1 MVLVPRWCETRGVK
15 SSARA
20 GASAGHVGLL
30 LLCLGACA
38 GTETS
43 PGGAGGPPAPARPSQ
58 PSPLDAAGAGSH
70 APDGADAISPA
81 PVDGGAEDAVGP
93 PSEPDA
99 APAGDTAPPA
109 VADAGSTPG
118 DGARADQTPSD
129 PGEAMH
135 LESTGFIQVGADLVF
150 PKSASYPVDQSPP
163 FSFVGVP
170 AAAKSLAVTFV
181 DHSIGAVKW
190 VVWDIPPRSAGL
202 PGNLSKT
209 PHPAELPTST
219 QRGSL
224 GRTGYSG
231 PGVKGPP
238 LHSYEFQL
246 YALDVATLPDAQGA
260 DTVAIRSRLL
270 AAHTLAKSPLFVAR
284 GQLGGP

>member
-1 MVLVPRWCETRGVK
+1 M
-15 SSARA
+15 
-20 GASAGHVGLL
+20 L

-38 GTETS
+38 GSETP
-43 PGGAGGPPAPARPSQ
+43 PGGAGGSPAPAQPSQ
-58 PSPLDAAGAGSH
+58 SNSLDAAGAAPH
-70 APDGADAISPA
+70 TPDGAADPISPVAA
-81 PVDGGAEDAVGP
+81 PADGGAKDAVLSP
-93 PSEPDA
+93 PEGDA
-99 APAGDTAPPA
+99 APAGDTAPAA
-109 VADAGSTPG
+109 VADAGHAPA
-118 DGARADQTPSD
+118 DGAPADQTSSD
-129 PGEAMH
+129 RGEAMH
-135 LESTGFIQVGADLVF
+135 LESTGFLQVGEDVVF

-170 AAAKSLAVTFV
+170 ASAKSLAVTFV

-202 PGNLSKT
+202 PANLSKT

-246 YALDVATLPDAQGA
+246 YALDVATLPDVQGA

-270 AAHTLAKSPLFVAR
+270 AAHTLAKSPLFVAK